1 MSWMVFEVMFCVVL
15 LAGRSSCAT
24 NETVHGAL
32 TPIKQVSEH
41 ISVTGLKILNATYRS
56 MPILNQTLPQLP
68 SGVANT
74 SLGAHAKATV
84 DALSVRS
91 TSLSSYHEETSRRVS
106 VYAVF
111 SDRTNPK
118 MDDVS

>member
-32 TPIKQVSEH
+32 TPTKQVSEH

-91 TSLSSYHEETSRRVS
+91 FLS
-106 VYAVF
+106 
-111 SDRTNPK
+111 
-118 MDDVS
+118 